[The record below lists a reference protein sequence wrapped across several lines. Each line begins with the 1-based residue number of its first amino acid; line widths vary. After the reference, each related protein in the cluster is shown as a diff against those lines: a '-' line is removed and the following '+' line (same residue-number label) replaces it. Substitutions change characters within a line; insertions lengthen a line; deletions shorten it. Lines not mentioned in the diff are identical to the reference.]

1 MALDPYYDMIADMA
15 RNGLSSTEILANLG
29 VHGSGKG
36 FSTRNIRKYCAANG
50 ISLGI
55 PHARLELE
63 VAQAIMET
71 GPSFGRRMM
80 KGYLSTKNVHAG
92 EARIGSVLR
101 TIHRPYHEDRRQG
114 SKNLNPIPY
123 TAEYMVERIWPE
135 VNQSVNYPLKT
146 ALVQL
151 IDQEELDMESSL
163 VKYCVSNLT
172 VQLSLIGL
180 ERLVTTWNSHRIPG
194 RGVPKDLAVTG
205 CPKRIPPTILP
216 HADEA
221 EALYRQ
227 HMGSALTTQ
236 SASATAVTASRPTS
250 KGFQRSMY
258 LAEVSDNRLNPTR
271 MVVIR
276 FVEAEANIEGITV
289 KMQEAIGDHQPLS
302 LTDPQGNLIL
312 DSEGTRGSLYW
323 KQNAR
328 RIFAV
333 KECDYQE
340 LERRKRRRRSRKDD
354 DGEALGEVAEKLEEL
369 VLAASHLPEI
379 TNSLKEL
386 MSVSGAQKGMLIPS
400 QLQTVKEGFSCVI
413 CMKFMEEPVFT
424 LCCKNLIGC
433 RECIEQWQQNSPH
446 CAKCRQITEV
456 RSTFQ
461 VHGLSDA
468 LGVLKAIS
476 EE

>member
-1 MALDPYYDMIADMA
+1 MSLD
-15 RNGLSSTEILANLG
+15 NLSRIFSVSRQSLYLTNEDNVVLVAGTSGIFCPVDLLG
-29 VHGSGKG
+29 HNHYEVHGVEEVISAPVPTAATAPANANTR
-36 FSTRNIRKYCAANG
+36 FSFSR
-50 ISLGI
+50 
-55 PHARLELE
+55 
-63 VAQAIMET
+63 
-71 GPSFGRRMM
+71 
-80 KGYLSTKNVHAG
+80 
-92 EARIGSVLR
+92 
-101 TIHRPYHEDRRQG
+101 
-114 SKNLNPIPY
+114 
-123 TAEYMVERIWPE
+123 
-135 VNQSVNYPLKT
+135 
-146 ALVQL
+146 
-151 IDQEELDMESSL
+151 
-163 VKYCVSNLT
+163 
-172 VQLSLIGL
+172 
-180 ERLVTTWNSHRIPG
+180 
-194 RGVPKDLAVTG
+194 
-205 CPKRIPPTILP
+205 
-216 HADEA
+216 
-221 EALYRQ
+221 
-227 HMGSALTTQ
+227 

-302 LTDPQGNLIL
+302 LTDSQGNLIL

-328 RIFAV
+328 QIFAV

-369 VLAASHLPEI
+369 VPAASHLPEI

-446 CAKCRQITEV
+446 
-456 RSTFQ
+456 
-461 VHGLSDA
+461 
-468 LGVLKAIS
+468 
-476 EE
+476 